1 MVVPQKAK
9 LDKPGDTPGL
19 PKGLRE
25 HMPVTCPLICVALL
39 TVGSDAT
46 SLGGQQQKK
55 CSLST
60 QWITFNHDDVCD
72 RKVEVKLPRGTK
84 GTGEGVLERK
94 AMKGQWQHIADASIK
109 RFLCN
114 SAAFTRNRNIETLA
128 VL

>member
-19 PKGLRE
+19 PKGLND

-46 SLGGQQQKK
+46 SLGVQQQKK

-84 GTGEGVLERK
+84 GTGEGGAQEKGHERTV
-94 AMKGQWQHIADASIK
+94 ATYC
-109 RFLCN
+109 RC
-114 SAAFTRNRNIETLA
+114 
-128 VL
+128 